1 MIVANSPCLRK
12 CVSDHIC
19 TTVLES
25 ESEFSLV
32 LPVEFYWIEEGIPS
46 WSKHYWIEE
55 GILSWAS
62 TKLLGERGLRT
73 NGFEVE

>member
-25 ESEFSLV
+25 ESEFSLA
-32 LPVEFYWIEEGIPS
+32 LPVEF
-46 WSKHYWIEE
+46 YWIEE